1 MLVLVSA
8 LGTSTRGPEK
18 LNPRKLL
25 EYFIEISK
33 NRRHVLDEVMIRRI
47 ISAVYFALFNYWS
60 LKSYLKGMRGNGPL
74 RDSFWFSTFH
84 EHLLRQGL
92 DYALYTIYLY
102 RVAADHYTLNPT
114 KVVLTSKP
122 WKEDERKIEIND
134 AALKIVLESA
144 HDILEY
150 LEKY

>member
-1 MLVLVSA
+1 MQASA
-8 LGTSTRGPEK
+8 QDPEK

-25 EYFIEISK
+25 EYFVKILK
-33 NRRHVLDEVMIRRI
+33 DRRHTLNEVIIRRI

-60 LKSYLKGMRGNGPL
+60 LKSYLKGLRGNGPL
-74 RDSFWFSTFH
+74 KDSFWFSTFN
-84 EHLLRQGL
+84 EYLLKQGL
-92 DYALYTIYLY
+92 DYAVYTIYLY

-122 WKEDERKIEIND
+122 WKEEEKEVEINNV
-134 AALKIVLESA
+134 ALEMILESA
-144 HDILEY
+144 YDILEY